1 MTNRPSVLFS
11 KNLQRNNTFLDTRKQ
26 SRVAAKRIRKTSTAG
41 HHGRS
46 RFSALSIN
54 ANSFPPTDKNCTPIP
69 LPGVTFRTVASTF
82 NSPSTI
88 AKISLSG
95 VPTATTSFVTMNAP
109 DALKS
114 NTREV
119 CRCFSNFHDTHIPV
133 GVGTRRSFLR
143 SGPADG
149 SAPGSVLPA
158 LNFNHVP

>member
-1 MTNRPSVLFS
+1 MNGPSVLFS
-11 KNLQRNNTFLDTRKQ
+11 RNLQQNNSFVDTRKLPQ
-26 SRVAAKRIRKTSTAG
+26 VAAQRIRKTSMTG

-54 ANSFPPTDKNCTPIP
+54 TSSFPPTDRNCTPIP
-69 LPGVTFRTVASTF
+69 LPGVAFRTVASIF
-82 NSPSTI
+82 NSPSTM

-95 VPTATTSFVTMNAP
+95 VPTATTSLVTMNAP
-109 DALKS
+109 EALKS